1 MARLQR
7 HGRAQVDGPILAA
20 PDVDVDVF
28 QNDGL
33 DMGNP
38 HPKSTRVASRE
49 DKRLAESRSVWSSD
63 TRLGAVDPN
72 FDPDRNNIEA
82 VCHRPE

>member
-33 DMGNP
+33 DMATRVRNP
-38 HPKSTRVASRE
+38 RVASRE
-49 DKRLAESRSVWSSD
+49 DKGLAESRSVWSSD
-63 TRLGAVDPN
+63 TRLGAIDPS
-72 FDPDRNNIEA
+72 FDPDPHNIEA